1 MARQKKSLKKQTKW
15 AMEESVNGVTQSVK
29 LYGAHEG

>member
-15 AMEESVNGVTQSVK
+15 AVGKKCKWNNTVCEAVWCT
-29 LYGAHEG
+29 